1 MLFSLVGS
9 VAFAWL
15 LSLTWRRVRQG
26 ALGVVEGGAWS
37 LAWIA
42 GGVLLWRPEITT
54 RVASFFGIGRGA
66 DFILYLAVIVLGV
79 AVFLLALSLD
89 HMRREMTGLV
99 QELALR
105 DLPSQENDEPRV

>member
-1 MLFSLVGS
+1 M
-9 VAFAWL
+9 
-15 LSLTWRRVRQG
+15 
-26 ALGVVEGGAWS
+26 VEGGAWS
-37 LAWIA
+37 LVWVLGAL
-42 GGVLLWRPEITT
+42 LLWRPEITT

-66 DFILYLAVIVLGV
+66 DFILYIAVIVLGV

-105 DLPSQENDEPRV
+105 DLPSQEDDAPRV